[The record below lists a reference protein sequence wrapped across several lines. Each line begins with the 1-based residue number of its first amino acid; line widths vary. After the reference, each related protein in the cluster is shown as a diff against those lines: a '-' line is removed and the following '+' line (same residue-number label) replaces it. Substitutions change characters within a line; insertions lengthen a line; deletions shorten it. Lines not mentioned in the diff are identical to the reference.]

1 MILRARAVVV
11 CHLLM
16 QVLLIAGQEPY
27 KGDFFRLFR
36 EAYRNGYC
44 DVSSSP
50 RLTADR
56 LRDILIARCTSGNEQ
71 QRDKLIEQ
79 LCDMWDEWRYARD
92 HYER

>member
-1 MILRARAVVV
+1 MNQEEIIREIVTLTDRHLRN
-11 CHLLM
+11 
-16 QVLLIAGQEPY
+16 VLGYIGQEPY
-27 KGDFFRLFR
+27 KGDFFRIFR

-56 LRDILIARCTSGNEQ
+56 LRGILLERCTSGNIQ

-79 LCDMWDEWRYARD
+79 LCDM
-92 HYER
+92 